1 MGGANLIQRSI
12 HAIGLENYYEM
23 INLNE
28 NKYPKWWLKIH
39 NDIKKKEIKDI
50 DKHASYHAHGLSDG
64 PKKRFESFKYLRSI
78 LNTEYKENNKLKK
91 IIDLEEKIIDRKFN
105 SGLRL

>member
-1 MGGANLIQRSI
+1 MSKFYFIKNFHRPLWVQILFKDLYTYWFR
-12 HAIGLENYYEM
+12 NYYEM

-39 NDIKKKEIKDI
+39 NDIKKEIKDI

-64 PKKRFESFKYLRSI
+64 PKKTRVF
-78 LNTEYKENNKLKK
+78 
-91 IIDLEEKIIDRKFN
+91 
-105 SGLRL
+105 